1 MVTMPRLDPHESL
14 GFHCSLTVKAF
25 MSALE
30 RRLKGLGVSKAQF
43 LALEHLIASGPLSQS
58 ELVERLS
65 ITPATGVRLV
75 DRMARDGWVI
85 RRPRP
90 GDGRVKLVVPTK
102 LITRLWPEVS
112 RAGRELLDQAYR
124 GLRPA
129 EINTVKRVLKTVRR
143 NLKA

>member
-25 MSALE
+25 MGALE

-58 ELVERLS
+58 DLVERLS

-75 DRMARDGWVI
+75 DRMERDGWVI

-102 LITRLWPEVS
+102 LITELWPEVS

>member
-1 MVTMPRLDPHESL
+1 MVTPRLDPHESL